1 MVINELRYIG
11 AEAIAL
17 NSYRILSNTGVTCN
31 WAFIGFED
39 ESMEMAP
46 FYFYA
51 IGDPEQLETAIKA
64 EGSYINEL
72 MIRKLKIEV
81 NTMENIIISPTNKIY
96 DSVYMKRNDK

>member
-1 MVINELRYIG
+1 MPL
-11 AEAIAL
+11 
-17 NSYRILSNTGVTCN
+17 
-31 WAFIGFED
+31 
-39 ESMEMAP
+39 EM
-46 FYFYA
+46 
-51 IGDPEQLETAIKA
+51 PEQLETAIKA